1 MEASVIIYG
10 KLGTLLLVIKMNKK
24 TLKTRLSEFLDK
36 MGEASNYSTGY
47 YNELG
52 NYHSFP
58 VKDVSMYDTEDSET
72 EM

>member
-1 MEASVIIYG
+1 MD
-10 KLGTLLLVIKMNKK
+10 KK
-24 TLKTRLSEFLDK
+24 TLKTRLSEFLNK

-52 NYHSFP
+52 NYYSFP

-72 EM
+72 EV